1 MSELVP
7 VPAIPAKKVSGFK
20 ALGNLGL
27 VLAVFLS
34 ILLAPNSGVAQGA
47 SGCVASGPTG
57 GAYTATVCFSTPA
70 DGATVSGNV
79 AVTATVTVTGTNPG
93 VQRMA
98 FTINGVQ
105 LLTDFQSPYTFTF
118 PTAKWADGAYAIGAA
133 ALMKGGFTT
142 TVSTINL
149 TLKNGNTSTPVNN
162 GSFTPTSGTA
172 PAAGSPFV
180 VVAAGDGASGEANA
194 LNVTN
199 LIGSWNPNM
208 FLYLGDVYEDG
219 TVSEFYNWYGSGS
232 NYYGRFKSITNPTI
246 GNHEYIGKSAAGYF
260 DYWNNVPNYYSYD
273 AGGWHFVS
281 LNTNSQFNQVAVG
294 KTQYNWLSSDLT
306 ANASKCTIVYFHQPV
321 YSVGPQGSTASLAAI
336 WSLMAQK
343 GVTIVLTGHD
353 HDYQRWTALDGSGNP
368 SPTGITQ
375 FVAGT
380 GGHGIQNFVTTDSR
394 MVKGVGTSPAGLG
407 ALRLQLS
414 GTTANFQFINIAGTT
429 MDSGTIACNKSGGG
443 PTPTS
448 TPTNTPTA
456 TPTTGPT
463 ATPTNAPTATPT
475 SGPTAT
481 PTNTPVATTGPTPTP
496 TNTPAPTATPTNTPT
511 PTPTGAASGS
521 LTFTPVADSYV
532 NSGSTSSNY
541 GTSTALRTD
550 GSPDLHSYIKFDVA
564 GLPGPVKTATLRIFA
579 NSTSTTG
586 VDVHGVAD
594 TTWGETTITYANAP
608 AMASTVTGSSGPI
621 PTASTWISIDV
632 TSLING
638 NGTFSLGVATTNATA
653 ISLASRETGANAP
666 QLIVGY

>member
-1 MSELVP
+1 MGDVVP
-7 VPAIPAKKVSGFK
+7 VPGKPVSAIK
-20 ALGNLGL
+20 ALTNLGL

-79 AVTATVTVTGTNPG
+79 TVTATVTVTGTNPG

-105 LLTDFQSPYTFTF
+105 LLTDFQTPYTFTF
-118 PTAKWADGAYAIGAA
+118 PTAKWADGTYGIGAS

-142 TVSTINL
+142 TASTINL
-149 TLKNGNTSTPVNN
+149 TLNNGNATTPVNS

-199 LIGSWNPNM
+199 LIASWNPNM

-219 TVSEFYNWYGSGS
+219 TVSEFFNWYGSGA

-260 DYWNNVPNYYSYD
+260 DYWNNVPNYYSYN
-273 AGGWHFVS
+273 AGGWHFIS
-281 LNTNSQFNQVAVG
+281 LNTNSQYNQVAVG
-294 KTQYNWLSSDLT
+294 KPQYNWLASDLA
-306 ANASKCTIVYFHQPV
+306 ANANTCTIVYFHQPV
-321 YSVGPQGSTASLAAI
+321 YSIGPQGSTASLAAI
-336 WSLMAQK
+336 WSLMSQN

-368 SPTGITQ
+368 SSTGVTQ

-407 ALRLQLS
+407 ALRLQIL
-414 GTTANFQFINIAGTT
+414 GKTANFQFINIAGTT
-429 MDSGTIACNKSGGG
+429 MDSGTITCNKSGG
-443 PTPTS
+443 PTP

-463 ATPTNAPTATPT
+463 ATPTNTPTATPT

-481 PTNTPVATTGPTPTP
+481 PTDTPTSTPTATTGPTPTP
-496 TNTPAPTATPTNTPT
+496 TNTPPPQPPHRRIPRRRPPPQPAPHP
-511 PTPTGAASGS
+511 AASPS
-521 LTFTPVADSYV
+521 PRSRMR
-532 NSGSTSSNY
+532 
-541 GTSTALRTD
+541 TSTAAAPRRI
-550 GSPDLHSYIKFDVA
+550 S
-564 GLPGPVKTATLRIFA
+564 GLPRPC
-579 NSTSTTG
+579 
-586 VDVHGVAD
+586 
-594 TTWGETTITYANAP
+594 
-608 AMASTVTGSSGPI
+608 ASMDRLTC
-621 PTASTWISIDV
+621 
-632 TSLING
+632 
-638 NGTFSLGVATTNATA
+638 TA
-653 ISLASRETGANAP
+653 ISNST
-666 QLIVGY
+666 